1 MPREGLSKQAVFDP
15 LPKDEKK
22 LAVGCPREE
31 HDGKGTAMPEAG
43 GAGLCEEQKGS
54 QRRCRVV
61 STAVRMAWGGR
72 EREQEGIRLER

>member
-31 HDGKGTAMPEAG
+31 HDGKGSAMPEAG

-54 QRRCRVV
+54 RRRCRVV
-61 STAVRMAWGGR
+61 SMAIRMAWGGR